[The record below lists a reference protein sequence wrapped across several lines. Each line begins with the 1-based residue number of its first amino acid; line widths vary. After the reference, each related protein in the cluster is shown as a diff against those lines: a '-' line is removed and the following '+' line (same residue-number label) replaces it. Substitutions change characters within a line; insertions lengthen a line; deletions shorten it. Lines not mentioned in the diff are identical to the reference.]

1 MRTASTPLALRF
13 WLACGLAACG
23 LAACGPFVP
32 DPTGPGGGP
41 GPGPGAP
48 TLAIPFKLG
57 TTESVEGRGI
67 VVAGDGVV
75 LTGWFVGTVD
85 FDPRGTQ
92 AGKTS
97 FGAQDVVVARYAF
110 DGALDWVVSF
120 GGSGADLPTAIAA
133 TPDGGTVVVGY
144 GSGGGLCGGTVATSH
159 GGRDVL
165 VMKLSA
171 TGDCLWAHLLGGPDD
186 DEARAVAVSPD
197 GAINVVGFFAGS
209 ADFDGPGSSLLQ
221 SFGQSDGFLLRLAA
235 DGSFLGAVRGGGT
248 DADRYTAV
256 AVAPNGEVSVGGEMA
271 GTGSFGS
278 ALAPV
283 VLQSAGGTDGV
294 IARYTALLG
303 LRWATRLGGPLED
316 KVATVTSDP
325 SGDVLVAG
333 TFEGTADLDPSG
345 GTSLVV
351 SQGAADIFLAR
362 YSGVTGQWGGLSR
375 AIGGAGSE
383 GVTRMVLHSSGRLL
397 LTGFFQG
404 AVDFDPSAAASVTVA
419 RGTGG
424 AGDGFLLGLDQQGN
438 YGWVVP
444 IGGTVGGAQNLS
456 IASDATV
463 DPIGRVW
470 TTGRFF
476 GRADFDPSGGAAEL
490 VALSGSNIF
499 VSRYFID
506 TGAIRTE
513 PLP

>member
-1 MRTASTPLALRF
+1 MRPISRPLALC
-13 WLACGLAACG
+13 LGLAAVAAGG

-41 GPGPGAP
+41 GTGTP

-67 VVAGDGVV
+67 VVSGDGVV
-75 LTGWFVGTVD
+75 LTGWFAGTVD
-85 FDPRGTQ
+85 FDPRATR

-110 DGALDWVVSF
+110 DGSLDWVFSF
-120 GGSGADLPTAIAA
+120 GGSGADVPTAIAA

-144 GSGGGLCGGTVATSH
+144 GSGGGLCGGTVATSL

-171 TGDCLWAHLLGGPDD
+171 SGDCLWAHLLGGPDD
-186 DEARAVAVSPD
+186 DEARGIAVSAD
-197 GAINVVGFFAGS
+197 GTLNVVGFFSGI
-209 ADFDGPGSSLLQ
+209 ADFDGPGPVLLP
-221 SFGQSDGFLLRLAA
+221 SFGQTDGFLLRLAA
-235 DGSFLGAVRGGGT
+235 DGTFLGVVRDGGT
-248 DADRYTAV
+248 DADRYNAV
-256 AVAPNGEVSVGGEMA
+256 AVAPNGELSVGGEMS
-271 GTGSFGS
+271 GTASFGS

-294 IARYTALLG
+294 IARYTPLLG
-303 LRWATRLGGPLED
+303 LRWATRLGGPVED
-316 KVATVTSDP
+316 KVAAVAHDQN
-325 SGDVLVAG
+325 GDVLVAG

-351 SQGAADIFLAR
+351 SRGAADIFLAR
-362 YSGVTGQWGGLSR
+362 YSGITGQWGSFSR
-375 AIGGAGSE
+375 AVGGAGSE
-383 GVTRMVLHSSGRLL
+383 GVTRLVLHSSGRML
-397 LTGFFQG
+397 LTGFFQD
-404 AVDFDPSAAASVTVA
+404 AVDFDPSAAATVTVA

-424 AGDGFLLGLDQQGN
+424 AGDGFLLGLDQQGS

-444 IGGTVGGAQNLS
+444 IGGTVGGGQNLS
-456 IASDATV
+456 IVADASV
-463 DPIGRVW
+463 DPVGRVW

-476 GRADFDPSGGAAEL
+476 GRADFDPSGGAAEM

>member
-1 MRTASTPLALRF
+1 MRAPIRLIALCL
-13 WLACGLAACG
+13 W

-32 DPTGPGGGP
+32 DPTGPGGGT
-41 GPGPGAP
+41 GPSLP

-67 VVAGDGVV
+67 VVSGDGVV
-75 LTGWFVGTVD
+75 LTGWFAGTVD
-85 FDPRGTQ
+85 FDPRETRS
-92 AGKTS
+92 GKSS
-97 FGAQDVVVARYAF
+97 FGGQDVVIARYAF
-110 DGALDWVVSF
+110 DGSLAWVYSF
-120 GGSGADLPTAIAA
+120 GGSGADVPTAIAA

-144 GSGGGLCGGTVATSH
+144 GSGGGLCGGTVATSL

-165 VMKLSA
+165 VLKLSA
-171 TGDCLWAHLLGGPDD
+171 TGECEWAQLLGGPDD
-186 DEARAVAVSPD
+186 DEARGVAVSSD
-197 GAINVVGFFAGS
+197 GSINVVGFFSGT
-209 ADFDGPGSSLLQ
+209 ADFDGAGSLALQ
-221 SFGQSDGFLLRLAA
+221 SFGQSDGFLLRLAP
-235 DGSFLGAVRGGGT
+235 DGTFIGVVRGGGA
-248 DADRYTAV
+248 DVDRYNTV
-256 AVAPNGEVSVGGEMA
+256 AVAPNGELSVGGEMT
-271 GTGSFGS
+271 GTASFGS
-278 ALAPV
+278 TLAPV
-283 VLQSAGGTDGV
+283 ILQSVGGTDGV
-294 IARYTALLG
+294 IARYTSLLG

-316 KVATVTSDP
+316 KVVTVANDQ
-325 SGDVLVAG
+325 SGDVLAAG

-345 GTSLVV
+345 GASLVV

-362 YSGVTGQWGGLSR
+362 YSGVTGQWGGLAR
-375 AIGGAGSE
+375 AIGGTGSE
-383 GVTRMVLHSSGRLL
+383 GVTRLVLHNTGRLL

-424 AGDGFLLGLDQQGN
+424 AGDGFLLGLDLQGT

-444 IGGTVGGAQNLS
+444 IGGTVGGGANLS
-456 IASDATV
+456 IAADAAV

-476 GRADFDPSGGAAEL
+476 GRADFDPSGAAAEL

-499 VSRYFID
+499 VSRYFLD
-506 TGAIRTE
+506 TGRILTE

>member
-1 MRTASTPLALRF
+1 M
-13 WLACGLAACG
+13 
-23 LAACGPFVP
+23 
-32 DPTGPGGGP
+32 
-41 GPGPGAP
+41 P

-67 VVAGDGVV
+67 VVSGDGVV
-75 LTGWFVGTVD
+75 LTGWFAGTVD
-85 FDPRGTQ
+85 FDPRETRS
-92 AGKTS
+92 GKSS
-97 FGAQDVVVARYAF
+97 FGAQDVVIARYAF
-110 DGALDWVVSF
+110 DGSLDWVFSF
-120 GGSGADLPTAIAA
+120 GGSGADVPTAIAA
-133 TPDGGTVVVGY
+133 TPDGGAVVVGY
-144 GSGGGLCGGTVATSH
+144 GSGGGLCAGTVATSL
-159 GGRDVL
+159 GARDVL
-165 VMKLSA
+165 VLKLSD
-171 TGDCLWAHLLGGPDD
+171 TGECQWARLLGGPEN
-186 DEARAVAVSPD
+186 DEARGVAVSPD
-197 GAINVVGFFAGS
+197 GSINVVGFFSGV
-209 ADFDGPGSSLLQ
+209 ADFDGPGSSALQ
-221 SFGQSDGFLLRLAA
+221 SFGQSDGFLLRLAP
-235 DGSFLGAVRGGGT
+235 DGTFIGVVRGGGS
-248 DADRYTAV
+248 DVDRYNAV
-256 AVAPNGEVSVGGEMA
+256 AVAPNGELSVGGEMT
-271 GTGSFGS
+271 GTASFGS

-294 IARYTALLG
+294 IARYTALMG

-316 KVATVTSDP
+316 KVASVANDQ
-325 SGDVLVAG
+325 SGDVLAAG

-345 GTSLVV
+345 NAALVV

-383 GVTRMVLHSSGRLL
+383 GVTRLVLHSSGRLL

-419 RGTGG
+419 KGTGG
-424 AGDGFLLGLDQQGN
+424 AGDGFLLGLDLQGA

-444 IGGTVGGAQNLS
+444 IGGAVGGGANLS
-456 IASDATV
+456 IVADATV
-463 DPIGRVW
+463 DPMGRVW

-499 VSRYFID
+499 VSRYFLDSGSIL
-506 TGAIRTE
+506 TE

>member
-1 MRTASTPLALRF
+1 MQTPFRLIAL
-13 WLACGLAACG
+13 GLG

-41 GPGPGAP
+41 GPSAP

-75 LTGWFVGTVD
+75 LTGWFAGTVD
-85 FDPRGTQ
+85 FDPRETRS
-92 AGKTS
+92 GKSS
-97 FGAQDVVVARYAF
+97 FGGQDVAVARYAF
-110 DGALDWVVSF
+110 DGSLEWVTSF
-120 GGSGADLPTAIAA
+120 GGSGADVPTAIAV
-133 TPDGGTVVVGY
+133 TPDGGVVVVGY
-144 GSGGGLCGGTVATSH
+144 GSGGGLCGGTVATSL
-159 GGRDVL
+159 GGRDAL

-171 TGDCLWAHLLGGPDD
+171 TGDCQWAQLLGGPED
-186 DEARAVAVSPD
+186 DEARAVAVSAD
-197 GAINVVGFFAGS
+197 GSINVVGFFSGI
-209 ADFDGPGSSLLQ
+209 ADFDGPGSTLLQ
-221 SFGQSDGFLLRLAA
+221 SFGQSDGFLLRLTP
-235 DGSFLGAVRGGGT
+235 DGTFVGAVRGGGAG
-248 DADRYTAV
+248 ADRYNAI
-256 AVAPNGEVSVGGEMA
+256 AVAPNGELSVGGEMM
-271 GTGSFGS
+271 GTASFGS

-283 VLQSAGGTDGV
+283 VLQSAGGTDGL
-294 IARYTALLG
+294 IARYTSLMG

-316 KVATVTSDP
+316 KVASVAHDQG
-325 SGDVLVAG
+325 GDVQVAG

-351 SQGAADIFLAR
+351 SQGAADIFFTR

-375 AIGGAGSE
+375 SFGGAGSE
-383 GVTRMVLHSSGRLL
+383 GVTRLVLHSSGRLL

-424 AGDGFLLGLDQQGN
+424 AGDGFLLGLDQQGT

-444 IGGTVGGAQNLS
+444 IGGTVGGGANLS

-506 TGAIRTE
+506 TGSIRTE